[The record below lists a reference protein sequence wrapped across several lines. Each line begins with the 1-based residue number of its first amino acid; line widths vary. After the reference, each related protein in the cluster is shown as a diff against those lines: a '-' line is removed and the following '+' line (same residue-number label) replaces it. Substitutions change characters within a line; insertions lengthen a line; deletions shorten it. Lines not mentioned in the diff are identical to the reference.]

1 MNCAR
6 SPGFHSLT
14 LLLASFWLLSP
25 VCAAVRC
32 DVDFVAIKA
41 AEITILDQG
50 LDIYRRL
57 VAGEL
62 AESDLSDTE
71 IETLDEMQAILD
83 SRSRPVDE
91 ADLAILD
98 DAMRRL
104 ADPAAWDRSDDR
116 RCSPDDTTVSLF
128 CALQFASEAVVGEY
142 QHRRTAIQEVRFAIE
157 DFTGGREFEHR
168 LKDFNN
174 LPDTSLEDVLKVL
187 ETARER
193 VHRRLDEQ
201 AACERDG

>member
-1 MNCAR
+1 MD
-6 SPGFHSLT
+6 H
-14 LLLASFWLLSP
+14 
-25 VCAAVRC
+25 C
-32 DVDFVAIKA
+32 DTDYAAIKA
-41 AEITILDQG
+41 REIVVLDQG

-57 VAGEL
+57 VRQEL
-62 AESDLSDTE
+62 TEDDLSDTE
-71 IETLDEMQAILD
+71 IATLDEMQAILD

-193 VHRRLDEQ
+193 VRRRLEEQ
-201 AACERDG
+201 AACERGG